1 MAHGQPHAV
10 ISRPKVSVATNATP
24 SNIMKNIA
32 SILAENTR
40 RNLALQTDYDPITGH
55 GGCGNRRLVGSE
67 WLPSTLLSEC
77 PDYPTLPPEQCRRL
91 RVRHDFEYWAAT
103 SATIR
108 DKLTGQNIR
117 FKLNAPQRRLLAVME
132 EMRLAQ
138 KPIRVVLLKARQ
150 WGGSTLVQIYMAWF
164 QLVLRM
170 GWNSLICGHKHN
182 TSRAIRQM
190 FRLLLRNYPDDL
202 KNADDGET
210 LRFANYEGSR
220 DIQQVTGRD
229 CLVVCGS
236 SRSEDAVRGFNLAMA
251 HLTEVACWASSA
263 MHDPEDVMRSVLG
276 TVLPEPDTIVVLEST
291 ANGVGNF
298 FHNEWLRAQ
307 SGQSDKVAVFVPWY
321 EIELYRQP
329 VTDPAALWACLDE
342 YERRLWDEGCT
353 LEQLA
358 WYHSKRKEYST
369 HTQMM
374 EEFPSNNIEAFS
386 NTGNCVFDLGQLD
399 LLRQSCR
406 PPVLTGD
413 IEGAWLAPGEAHV
426 VEQPNGPLQ
435 VWRQP
440 ERDGTATH
448 YLVTVDVGGRS
459 AKADWS
465 VMAVMDIGDRRNR
478 RAEVVAQW
486 RGHIDHDLLA
496 WKAVHLA
503 QHYDNALLVIESNT
517 LETEYTEGD
526 GGQYIL
532 SVIGQRYGNLYSRS
546 RDGKGHRKY
555 GFHTNRQT
563 KRQAIYALIA
573 AVREGAYIER
583 SHAAIDEMATYELT
597 RRGGFEAMPGHH
609 DDILMTRAMAL
620 QVLTQLPL
628 PHPALTTDD
637 RQSILKSY

>member
-1 MAHGQPHAV
+1 
-10 ISRPKVSVATNATP
+10 
-24 SNIMKNIA
+24 MKDIA

-67 WLPSTLLSEC
+67 WLPSPLLSEC
-77 PDYPTLPPEQCRRL
+77 PDYPTLPPEQRRRL

-150 WGGSTLVQIYMAWF
+150 WGGSTLVQMYMAWF

-251 HLTEVACWASSA
+251 HLTEVAFWASSA

-374 EEFPSNNIEAFS
+374 EEFPSNDIEAFS
-386 NTGNCVFDLGQLD
+386 NTGNCVFDIGQLD

>member
-1 MAHGQPHAV
+1 
-10 ISRPKVSVATNATP
+10 
-24 SNIMKNIA
+24 MKDIA

-77 PDYPTLPPEQCRRL
+77 PDYPTLPSEQRRRL

-117 FKLNAPQRRLLAVME
+117 FMLNAPQRRLLAVME

-150 WGGSTLVQIYMAWF
+150 WGGSTLVQMYMAWF
-164 QLVLRM
+164 QLVLHM

-251 HLTEVACWASSA
+251 HLTEVAFWASSA

-342 YERRLWDEGCT
+342 YEHRLWDEGCT

-374 EEFPSNNIEAFS
+374 EEFPSNDIEAFS

>member
-1 MAHGQPHAV
+1 
-10 ISRPKVSVATNATP
+10 
-24 SNIMKNIA
+24 MKNIA
-32 SILAENTR
+32 YIIAENSR
-40 RNLALQTDYDPITGH
+40 RNLALQSDYDPITGQ
-55 GGCGNRRLVGSE
+55 GGCGERRHVGNE
-67 WLPSTLLSEC
+67 WLPSTLLAEC
-77 PDYPTLPPEQCRRL
+77 PDYPTLPPEQRRRL

-132 EMRLAQ
+132 GQRLAQ

-150 WGGSTLVQIYMAWF
+150 WGGSTLVQMYMAWF
-164 QLVLRM
+164 QLVLHM

-251 HLTEVACWASSA
+251 HLTEVAFWASSA

-298 FHNEWLRAQ
+298 FHTEWLRAQ
-307 SGQSDKVAVFVPWY
+307 SGHSDKVAVFVPWY

-329 VTDPAALWACLDE
+329 VSDPAALWASLDE
-342 YERRLWDEGCT
+342 YERRLWDDGCT

-374 EEFPSNNIEAFS
+374 EEFPSNDIEAFA
-386 NTGNCVFDLGQLD
+386 NTGNCVFDLGQLNR
-399 LLRQSCR
+399 LRQSCR
-406 PPVLTGD
+406 PPLLTGD
-413 IEGAWLAPGEAHV
+413 IEGAWLAPGKVHL
-426 VEQPNGPLQ
+426 VESQRGPLH
-435 VWRQP
+435 VWRHPQY
-440 ERDGTATH
+440 DGTVER

-459 AKADWS
+459 DKSDWS
-465 VMAVMDIGDRRNR
+465 VMCVIDMSNR
-478 RAEVVAQW
+478 RDHPPEVVAQW

-503 QHYDNALLVIESNT
+503 QYYNNALLVIESNT
-517 LETEYTEGD
+517 LETDYTEGD

-532 SVIGQRYGNLYSRS
+532 NVIGRQYANLYYRS
-546 RDGKGHRKY
+546 RNGKGSKKY

-573 AVREGAYIER
+573 AVREGSYIEH
-583 SHAAIDEMATYELT
+583 SHDAIDEMATYELT
-597 RRGGFEAMPGHH
+597 RHGGFEAMPGHH
-609 DDILMTRAMAL
+609 DDMLMTRAMAL
-620 QVLTQLPL
+620 QVLHDLPL
-628 PHPALTTDD
+628 PHRAMTSED
-637 RQSILKSY
+637 RNAILKGY